1 MRSSQKYKT
10 SCTGCVNLC
19 QKKIILPLY
28 TINIQ
33 LQKAT
38 QKATISTE
46 NDNTER

>member
-19 QKKIILPLY
+19 QKKIILPLH